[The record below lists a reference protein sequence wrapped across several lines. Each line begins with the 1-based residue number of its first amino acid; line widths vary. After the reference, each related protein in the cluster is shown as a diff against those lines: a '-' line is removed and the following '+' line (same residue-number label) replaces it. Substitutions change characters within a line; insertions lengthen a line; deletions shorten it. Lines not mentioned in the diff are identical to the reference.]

1 MWGSPWR
8 TPIQFTAEMLVRFL
22 SKTEIFENQASE
34 ELLVFEPFFEVVRV
48 KEHHTIFQE
57 GTNGDAW
64 FVILD
69 GEVSVTKEMSSG
81 PPHVL
86 SHLHPGDTFGEM
98 ALLDDTPRMATTYA
112 VVDTLLARLPRQA
125 FLQMLRAG
133 QQPAVKLLWAMSLV
147 LCQRQ
152 RQLTMVLA
160 DLVES
165 PDEDVRDFEMLGQ
178 LLRSNVTWN

>member
-1 MWGSPWR
+1 MCGYPR
-8 TPIQFTAEMLVRFL
+8 RKPIQFTAEMLVKFL
-22 SKTEIFENQASE
+22 SQTEIFENQEPE
-34 ELLVFEPFFEVVRV
+34 ELLVFEPFFDVVRV

-86 SHLHPGDTFGEM
+86 SHLHSGDTFGEM

-112 VVDTLLARLPRQA
+112 VIDTLLARLPREA

-133 QQPAVKLLWAMSLV
+133 NQPAVKLLWAMSSL

-152 RQLTMVLA
+152 RQLTMVLS

-165 PDEDVRDFEMLGQ
+165 PDEEVRDFEMLGQ

>member
-1 MWGSPWR
+1 MSPWR
-8 TPIQFTAEMLVRFL
+8 VPIQFTAEMLVRFL
-22 SKTEIFENQASE
+22 SKTEIFENQEPE
-34 ELLVFEPFFEVVRV
+34 ELLAFEPFFEVVRV
-48 KEHHTIFQE
+48 QEHHTIFQE

-112 VVDTLLARLPRQA
+112 VIDTLLARLPREA

-133 QQPAVKLLWAMSLV
+133 KQPAVKLLWAMSSV

-152 RQLTMVLA
+152 RQLTMVLS
-160 DLVES
+160 DLMDS
-165 PDEDVRDFEMLGQ
+165 PDDEIRDFEMLGQ